1 MRFSP
6 KSAPDDLT
14 ASGRS
19 STSRLNDMTGR
30 AVLFVLLLAPIPLG
44 SNRPFFWALWAFVL
58 GVVLFA
64 YGFVL
69 YRNALRL
76 RLPFSIIT
84 GVSIL
89 FALVAIWMGVQVL
102 PIGNVLPLPQIQSTT
117 GYSFS
122 FRSISLTPGD
132 SLLALLRWLSYGVL
146 FFLAL
151 QASVRKQRARRLTWF
166 ILLFVTAQAA
176 YALVA
181 MLYLADQVLLVEK
194 TQYLGEAT
202 GTFINR
208 NSLATYL
215 GFGAVL
221 ALLFALPDSRPE
233 ETVSIP
239 TKRRRGRKRT
249 FDLGLSSDNVI
260 AMIALLVLL
269 SAIMATGS
277 RMGLFATF
285 CGLATASL
293 LRLTTWKSRLLALAV
308 LMTGG
313 IAFLS
318 VYGAGTLERMI
329 TVERDSDSRL
339 TLYSDTL
346 DMIADRPL
354 LGFGAQSFEY
364 AFTLYD
370 TDPGNSAFTFDKA
383 HSTYL
388 THWSELGI
396 VFGSLPILIVV
407 LIGFR
412 LLHSRFGQGLRDT
425 EICAALGVIVLAA
438 VHSIVDFS
446 LEIEAVTF
454 LFVTI
459 LAIGVATAHE
469 SGQKQARKSSER
481 EAAG

>member
-44 SNRPFFWALWAFVL
+44 SNRPFFWALWASVL
-58 GVVLFA
+58 GVILCA

-76 RLPFSIIT
+76 RLPFSVIT
-84 GVSIL
+84 GIAIP

-102 PIGNVLPLPQIQSTT
+102 PIGSVVPLPQVQSTT

-122 FRSISLTPGD
+122 FPSISLTPGD
-132 SLLALLRWLSYGVL
+132 TLLALLRWLSYGVL

-151 QASVRKQRARRLTWF
+151 QASVRKQRARRLTLF
-166 ILLFVTAQAA
+166 ILIFVTAQAA

-181 MLYLADQVLLVEK
+181 MLYLADQVLVVEK

-208 NSLATYL
+208 NTLATYL

-221 ALLFALPDSRPE
+221 AALLALPNPQLE
-233 ETVSIP
+233 ETGVSSG
-239 TKRRRGRKRT
+239 TRRRSRKRS
-249 FDLGLSSDNVI
+249 FDLSITSNMIL
-260 AMIALLVLL
+260 AMIALLILL
-269 SAIMATGS
+269 SAILATGS

-285 CGLATASL
+285 CGVTTAVL
-293 LRLTTWKSRLLALAV
+293 LRLSSWRSRLVAVAALV
-308 LMTGG
+308 VGG
-313 IAFLS
+313 LAFLS
-318 VYGAGTLERMI
+318 IYGAGTLERMI

-339 TLYSDTL
+339 TLYEDTF

-354 LGFGAQSFEY
+354 IGFGAQSFEY
-364 AFTLYD
+364 VFTLYD
-370 TDPGNSAFTFDKA
+370 TDPANSAFTFDKA

-396 VFGSLPILIVV
+396 VFGSVPILIVA

-412 LLHSRFGQGLRDT
+412 LLQGRIGKGLRDT
-425 EICAALGVIVLAA
+425 EICAALAAIVIAA

-454 LFVTI
+454 LFVTL
-459 LAIGVATAHE
+459 LAMGVATAHE
-469 SGQKQARKSSER
+469 RGRKQVHQTS
-481 EAAG
+481 